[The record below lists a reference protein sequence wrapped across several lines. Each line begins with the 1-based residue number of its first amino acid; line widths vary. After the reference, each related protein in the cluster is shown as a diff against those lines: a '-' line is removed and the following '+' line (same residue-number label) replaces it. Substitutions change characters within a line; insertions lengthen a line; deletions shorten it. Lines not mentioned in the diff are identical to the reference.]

1 MYDKYSLKAEDF
13 INDEEIKDSIA
24 WAEENKGNL
33 ELINQILDRSA
44 DHKGL
49 SHREA
54 ILLLL
59 CEDPDVIQRIF
70 NRAAEI
76 KDAFYGNR
84 IVIFAP
90 LYLSNYCVNG
100 CLYCPYHHKNKHIA
114 RRKLTQEEIRQEVIA
129 LQDMGHK
136 RLALET
142 GEDPVNCPIE
152 YVLESIKTIYSIK
165 HKNGA
170 IRRVNV
176 NIAATTVENYRKLK
190 EAGIGTYILFQE
202 TYNKDKPLNRLR

>member
-84 IVIFAP
+84 IDNFCSFVSVK
-90 LYLSNYCVNG
+90 LLRQWMSVLSISSQ
-100 CLYCPYHHKNKHIA
+100 K
-114 RRKLTQEEIRQEVIA
+114 
-129 LQDMGHK
+129 
-136 RLALET
+136 
-142 GEDPVNCPIE
+142 
-152 YVLESIKTIYSIK
+152 
-165 HKNGA
+165 
-170 IRRVNV
+170 
-176 NIAATTVENYRKLK
+176 
-190 EAGIGTYILFQE
+190 
-202 TYNKDKPLNRLR
+202 